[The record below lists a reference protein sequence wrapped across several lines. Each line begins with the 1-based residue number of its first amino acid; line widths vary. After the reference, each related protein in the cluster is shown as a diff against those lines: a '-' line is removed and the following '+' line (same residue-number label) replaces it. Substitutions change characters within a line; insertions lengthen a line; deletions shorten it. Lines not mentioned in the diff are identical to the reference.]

1 MRPKDMNRPN
11 MVYRYVSLNNVDRL
25 QELFVESQLYFAK
38 PSQFNDPFEF
48 KPKRMSTDTSGLEAS
63 LVKKYFDPSLD
74 TLYEGVCNELDKYGV
89 CCFSELRDNIIMWS
103 HYSDGHTGACIGF
116 ETNNDFFNRLRPVDY
131 RPERHDIDLKHWE
144 PRNIVFEVMLRK
156 HRSWCYE
163 KEWRLL
169 QKPGGEPVAFPPE
182 ALKSVIFGA
191 HCPQPR
197 QKLVKTLL
205 GERIVELHTAQI
217 DKYEYKLNVLPCP

>member
-1 MRPKDMNRPN
+1 MEHEEVKTWSIPYLRFVDAFVGGFFYGFVMRHKVMNRPN

-48 KPKRMSTDTSGLEAS
+48 KPKRMSTDTSELEAP
-63 LVKKYFDPSLD
+63 LAKQYTDAILD
-74 TLYEGVCNELDKYGV
+74 TLYEGICNELNMYGV
-89 CCFSELRDNIIMWS
+89 CCFSGLHDNIIMWS
-103 HYSDGHTGACIGF
+103 HYSDRHTGACIGF

-144 PRNIVFEVMLRK
+144 PKDIVFEVMLRK
-156 HRSWCYE
+156 QRSWCYE

-169 QKPGGEPVAFPPE
+169 QKSGSW
-182 ALKSVIFGA
+182 LHS
-191 HCPQPR
+191 R
-197 QKLVKTLL
+197 QKSS
-205 GERIVELHTAQI
+205 RR
-217 DKYEYKLNVLPCP
+217 